1 MDRRTF
7 LRAGAVAATGVA
19 GCLGSLEGR
28 IRGHGRGPEQSGG
41 EATDNTASYSLPVPR
56 EELEYGAS
64 RDAIPAIV
72 EPRFAPDWSD
82 LETAVRPYDVEFY
95 SRPRLHD
102 TDLVIGLVREGEAR
116 AYPLSI
122 LRWHEVVNDHFGGPI
137 LVTFCP
143 LCGSGVSTSRE
154 VRGKSTVFGVSGL
167 LWRSDLVMYDRRT
180 ESLWSQLIATAI
192 RGPETGTELGFLPSS
207 LTTWGE
213 WRDAHPDTGI
223 LLPPPISDTVVGR
236 TTRAYNRNP
245 YALVYDSSRQIGI
258 GQEAFTD
265 ERLHPKEVVLGVRHD
280 GVSRAYPLSVVKR
293 RGVVNDEVAGLP
305 VVLAVGPRDT
315 VFGFV
320 RRIEGRV
327 LRFSTG
333 DERHLLAGGSRWRVS
348 TGLAVDGPFEGTRLR
363 RANDRTPMFWFAWL
377 DFYPETDVFGQGST
391 VRD

>member
-7 LRAGAVAATGVA
+7 LRAGAVTATGVA
-19 GCLGSLEGR
+19 GCLGSLGGR
-28 IRGHGRGPEQSGG
+28 IRGHGRGPKQSGG
-41 EATDNTASYSLPVPR
+41 EATDNAASYSLPIPR

-64 RDAIPAIV
+64 RDAIPGIV
-72 EPRFAPDWSD
+72 EPRFASDWDD
-82 LETAVRPYDVEFY
+82 LEAAVRPYDIGFY
-95 SRPRLHD
+95 TRPRLHD
-102 TDLVIGLVREGEAR
+102 TDLVIGLARDGEAR

-143 LCGSGVSTSRE
+143 LCGSGVVSSRR
-154 VRGKSTVFGVSGL
+154 VRGKPTIFGVSGL

-180 ESLWSQLIATAI
+180 ESLWSQLITTAI

-213 WRDAHPDTGI
+213 WRDAHPDTQI

-245 YALVYDSSRQIGI
+245 YALVYDSSRQIGV
-258 GQEAFTD
+258 GQETFTD
-265 ERLHPKEVVLGVRHD
+265 DRLHPKEMVLGVRHD
-280 GVSRAYPLSVVKR
+280 GVSRAYPLSVIKR
-293 RGVVNDEVAGLP
+293 RGVVNDEIAGLP

-320 RRIEGRV
+320 RRIEGQV
-327 LRFSTG
+327 LRFTIG
-333 DERHLLAGGSRWRVS
+333 DEMHLLAGDSRWRVS
-348 TGLAVDGPFEGTRLR
+348 TGLAVDGPYEGTQLH

-377 DFYPETDVFGQGST
+377 DFYPETDVFGQGPT
-391 VRD
+391 VRG

>member
-19 GCLGSLEGR
+19 GCLGSLESR
-28 IRGHGRGPEQSGG
+28 IRGHGRGPERSGG

-56 EELEYGAS
+56 EELEYGANW
-64 RDAIPAIV
+64 DAIPGIV
-72 EPRFAPDWSD
+72 EPRFASDWDD
-82 LETAVRPYDVEFY
+82 LEAAVRPYDVGFHT
-95 SRPRLHD
+95 RPRLHD

-122 LRWHEVVNDHFGGPI
+122 LRWHEVINDDFGGPI

-143 LCGSGVSTSRE
+143 LCGSGVVASRR
-154 VRGKSTVFGVSGL
+154 VRGKPTIFGVSGL

-213 WRDAHPDTGI
+213 WHDAHPDTQI

-258 GQEAFTD
+258 GQETFSD
-265 ERLHPKEVVLGVRHD
+265 DRLHPKEVVLGVRHD
-280 GVSRAYPLSVVKR
+280 GVSRAYPLSVIKR

-320 RRIEGRV
+320 RRIEEQI
-327 LRFSTG
+327 LRFTMG
-333 DERHLLAGGSRWRVS
+333 DEMHLLAGGSRWRVS
-348 TGLAVDGPFEGTRLR
+348 TGLAVDGPFKGARLR
-363 RANDRTPMFWFAWL
+363 QANDRTPMFWFAWL
-377 DFYPETDVFGQGST
+377 DFYPETDVFGQEST